1 MDEFITNLKSA
12 VEGFADTDLQPA
24 TEFQKLP
31 GWDSLA
37 LLCVIGMADESY
49 GVSLRGKEIL
59 ECSSLESLFNLI
71 QSKK

>member
-1 MDEFITNLKSA
+1 MNEFIVNLKSA
-12 VEGFADTDLQPA
+12 VDGFSDADLRPE

-37 LLCVIGMADESY
+37 LLCIIGMADESY
-49 GVSLRGKEIL
+49 GVSLRGKEIIQ
-59 ECSSLESLFNLI
+59 CASVESLFNLI